1 MVAFCIC
8 FERQNFVEYHRMNC
22 VEDLVRATTKKL
34 TKGIAEHSKALAA
47 AGSDESKA
55 SIVRYM

>member
-1 MVAFCIC
+1 MV
-8 FERQNFVEYHRMNC
+8 QNFGYFHRLNC

-34 TKGIAEHSKALAA
+34 NQVMAEHSKALAA

-55 SIVRYM
+55 SIVSYLNHHVLK